1 MHQLIV
7 LKELRKYYLE
17 TAAKIKSDVLEYVR
31 ESQERFDEFCVKQVC
46 FGIVDTISATDFYT
60 DSRAQRTP
68 EAATVGEHTP
78 TSLSSR

>member
-1 MHQLIV
+1 M
-7 LKELRKYYLE
+7 
-17 TAAKIKSDVLEYVR
+17 LEYVR

-60 DSRAQRTP
+60 DSRAKRTP

-78 TSLSSR
+78 TPLSSRQRGFDLRASRDGNITLVI